1 MAAGLLLQA
10 APGWAAP
17 RISVIPFGRYPVER
31 QLTQALCGEV
41 TCIPSSQVL
50 RQGHLDWERVAAA
63 QLTGVVIGRIGR
75 DANTKR
81 RYVDIQVVAPGR
93 IVLVRKKAFL
103 SNMALSSA
111 ALHSVTADLVGV
123 LHRAHGP
130 ERTAVPVPPAPPGQA
145 TAVAPAAG
153 VAPALAKPE
162 APSPAAAVPAAAVAN
177 APGAAA
183 AEEVPSEPE
192 PAGAAE
198 RREPTLL
205 EVQVTFA
212 FLNREYSYATLPG
225 STPLLRNTFVPLAE
239 EPTLLVGFFPLR
251 APSGVFES
259 LGVELGAGVS
269 VGMELQRAADSSGT
283 TFPALSV
290 VANASLLSR
299 LRLSKAVRLAP
310 VVGWQ
315 MMNFQVQAASNGTVL
330 TGQPEVNWR
339 ALRAGLKLDV
349 DFASWCALFL
359 ELSYLYPYSAGP
371 LTRAP
376 YFASFSAAPS
386 FDTAL
391 GLSFRVAP
399 PLEVRLGVV
408 FTRYALNFASGSGPA
423 GVSGVS
429 DQLVGFTLGLRYS
442 Y

>member
-1 MAAGLLLQA
+1 MTAALLLTA
-10 APGWAAP
+10 APGSAAP

-31 QLTQALCGEV
+31 QLTQTLCGEV

-50 RQGHLDWERVAAA
+50 RQGHVDWERVSAA
-63 QLTGVVIGRIGR
+63 QLTGVVTGKIGR
-75 DANTKR
+75 DPNTKR
-81 RYVDIQVVAPGR
+81 RYVDVQVVAPGHV
-93 IVLVRKKAFL
+93 VLVRKKAPL

-111 ALHSVTADLVGV
+111 ALRSVTADVVGV

-130 ERTAVPVPPAPPGQA
+130 ERSATAVPPAPAGEAKAPVP
-145 TAVAPAAG
+145 AVVAAPAAE
-153 VAPALAKPE
+153 KPGT
-162 APSPAAAVPAAAVAN
+162 PSATAPAAAGAT

-183 AEEVPSEPE
+183 QEEVPAEPE
-192 PAGAAE
+192 PAAGT
-198 RREPTLL
+198 REPSLL

-212 FLNREYSYATLPG
+212 FLNREYSYSTLPG
-225 STPLLRNTFVPLAE
+225 STPVLRNTFVPLAE
-239 EPTLLVGFFPLR
+239 EPTLLLGFFPLR
-251 APSGVFES
+251 APSGLFES

-269 VGMELQRAADSSGT
+269 VGMELQRAADTSGT

-290 VANASLLSR
+290 VANAALVTR
-299 LRLSKAVRLAP
+299 LRLGKAVRLAP

-315 MMNFQVQAASNGTVL
+315 MMNFQVQKAANGTVL
-330 TGQPEVNWR
+330 SGQPEVNWR
-339 ALRAGLKLDV
+339 ALRAGVKLDV
-349 DFASWCALFL
+349 DFSSWCALFL
-359 ELSYLYPYSAGP
+359 ELGYLYPYSAGP

-399 PLEVRLGVV
+399 PLEVRGGVV
-408 FTRYALNFASGSGPA
+408 FTRYALNFASGSGPV
-423 GVSGVS
+423 GVTGVT
-429 DQLVGFTLGLRYS
+429 DELVGFTLGVRYS